1 MRARANEGLAWQDSS
16 IHDLTNKLTTS
27 MYLQGSLEITMHNCN
42 WGVRDVTR
50 ITSLLHII
58 HQKNIPNATQQI
70 ILTVIISPNLY

>member
-1 MRARANEGLAWQDSS
+1 MIMRARANEGLAWQDSS

-50 ITSLLHII
+50 ITCD
-58 HQKNIPNATQQI
+58 
-70 ILTVIISPNLY
+70 